1 MAASSELAILV
12 ACALLLAAACGGAP
26 ELEVGYYEE
35 TCPEAEAIVRAAVS
49 EAVAVDA
56 GVGAGLIRL
65 LFHDCFVQRRVL
77 LASDAALLETPEA
90 ARMVRDSASVGGRW
104 EKKFAK
110 AMVKMAGIGVK
121 KAGRHAEIRA
131 NCRVVNY

>member
-65 LFHDCFVQRRVL
+65 LFHDCFVQVHDTHVHACTCTRTNTRI
-77 LASDAALLETPEA
+77 
-90 ARMVRDSASVGGRW
+90 AR
-104 EKKFAK
+104 
-110 AMVKMAGIGVK
+110 
-121 KAGRHAEIRA
+121 
-131 NCRVVNY
+131 